1 MTTRHLTQSIGVSLL
16 ALILLSAC
24 SSNQPQVASGTE
36 SVDSGTVAENN
47 SSEDS
52 TNSSVEQQ
60 GPGGMMNEG
69 QMKLMS
75 TFRSLIMLD
84 EQQGLGITKEQAE
97 VILPIVQATVTANE
111 LTDDN
116 AASITAELTEDQ
128 QAYITKMA
136 EEMPGGGNPGE
147 QGGPGT
153 DSAVAPPE
161 GDGGNPPEGQAPP
174 AGNKGNPADGQARP
188 QGGEGNMEQQLIE
201 LLQAKINGTES

>member
-1 MTTRHLTQSIGVSLL
+1 M
-16 ALILLSAC
+16 
-24 SSNQPQVASGTE
+24 
-36 SVDSGTVAENN
+36 D
-47 SSEDS
+47 
-52 TNSSVEQQ
+52 
-60 GPGGMMNEG
+60 EG

-111 LTDDN
+111 LTDNN

-136 EEMPGGGNPGE
+136 EQMPGGGNPAE
-147 QGGPGT
+147 QGGPRADG
-153 DSAVAPPE
+153 AVAPPE
-161 GDGGNPPEGQAPP
+161 GDGGNSPEGQAPP
-174 AGNKGNPADGQARP
+174 AGNKGNPDDGQARP
-188 QGGEGNMEQQLIE
+188 QSGEGNMEQQLIE